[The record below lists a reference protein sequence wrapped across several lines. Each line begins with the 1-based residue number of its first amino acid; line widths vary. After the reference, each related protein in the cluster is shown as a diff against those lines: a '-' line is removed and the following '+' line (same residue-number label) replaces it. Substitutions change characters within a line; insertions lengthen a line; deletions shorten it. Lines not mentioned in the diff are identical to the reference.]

1 MFASKRPGRRRG
13 GPKGTIKD
21 PLRARLKPI
30 PEPPD
35 EALVK
40 HDTATS
46 GLAAGGTPAAGRTTL
61 DEARRK
67 GLVGWLQ
74 LLGPGLST
82 GASDHDPSAI
92 GTYAQRGSQDG
103 YGWLSTASLT
113 Y

>member
-1 MFASKRPGRRRG
+1 MFASKRSGRRRG

-30 PEPPD
+30 PEPSD

-40 HDTATS
+40 HDTAS
-46 GLAAGGTPAAGRTTL
+46 PGLAAGGTPAAGRTTL

-74 LLGPGLST
+74 LLRSEERRVGKGWRW
-82 GASDHDPSAI
+82 G
-92 GTYAQRGSQDG
+92 GWRGEG
-103 YGWLSTASLT
+103 GIMER
-113 Y
+113 